1 MTMKE
6 YYYDKLLNIH
16 TNGKRVAS
24 NHINHYYPYEPTPY
38 QALEVLFDQ
47 YEVISSDQFV
57 DFGCGLGRLNFFIH
71 HHYHAKV
78 SGIEM
83 NEAFYHKA
91 VENLESYRKKA
102 RKSTDNIAFKHCLAE
117 DYEISEADNRFYFF
131 NPFSIHIFQRVTNRV
146 LLSVE
151 AFPRQVDIILYYPS
165 KEYIFYL
172 ENQTA
177 FQLEQEI
184 GLPYENNPNERFLVY
199 RLNY

>member
-1 MTMKE
+1 MKE

-16 TNGKRVAS
+16 TNGKRVAN

-47 YEVISSDQFV
+47 YEVKSTDQFI

-71 HHYHAKV
+71 YHFHARV
-78 SGIEM
+78 TGIEM
-83 NEAFYHKA
+83 NEAFYQRA
-91 VENLESYRKKA
+91 LDNLENYRKKI
-102 RKSTDNIAFKHCLAE
+102 KIPTDKVEFAYCLAE
-117 DYEISEADNRFYFF
+117 DYEIKKGDNRFYFF
-131 NPFSIHIFQRVTNRV
+131 NPFSVHIFQRTINRI

-151 AFPRQVDIILYYPS
+151 ADPREVDIILYYPS

-172 ENQTA
+172 ENQTN

-184 GLPYENNPNERFLVY
+184 ELLYEKNPNERFLIY
-199 RLNY
+199 RLKY